1 MRKVFT
7 FLPALLAVAISGPVK
22 AQQAP
27 DMFKDLDRNHWA
39 YEAVESLRSKGIVI
53 GYPDGYFRGRRV
65 LTRYEF
71 AVALDRALRK
81 LNITPEPGPPGP
93 KGETGPPGPA
103 GPQGPPG
110 VTPEELATL
119 RRLIQEFRDELAAL
133 GNNIRA
139 INDRLDRLAR
149 DVAALREEVNRMP
162 KIHGGAFF
170 GFRSDNVNGGY
181 VDHDGRVNALGNN
194 QAVVHLFDL
203 GVNANITGGAVL
215 NADVQFD
222 NYRNYLGN
230 FGRNPENLAVGAAG
244 AGPTLSSSVPA
255 DTRVDRLEINTPFTG
270 LGTGSQLTLGRYHE
284 RLGHLTLWRP
294 DVDSY
299 FDVPF
304 IDDGAY
310 RMDGARLTTNFGS
323 VSAELFGG
331 QLSSVTGTSTFVN
344 PVLGRFAGLDFNSP
358 LAGATT
364 PAVFAP
370 GGPGLGNKPIAQP
383 DQGQMIV
390 DQIIGASFGLTFHQ
404 LQGGHI
410 RGTVLEMAN
419 RSHGPGSG
427 GSAAQTGPLPG
438 NAFNNVTTYGFDG
451 DLKIAERIT
460 LSGDYAQTVMH
471 RGRLF
476 GGGGNIVRATQ
487 NNAFNA
493 NLGYTSGG
501 LTLTAGYR
509 YIDPQFYSAGYWG
522 RIGNWLNPTN
532 VQGPTVRAGYR
543 IMPNLDVNLGGDY
556 FYPTHDRAQSWG
568 MGFKDNVTRALAG
581 VRWGITKGFEATADY
596 EEDFWH
602 FEGAHSWGT
611 AGSGNNPT
619 EYWVRLGAGYNLT
632 SNTVLKLM
640 YEIGAFDGHGF
651 LNEGNTGRTNTQNV
665 ITAQAAVRF

>member
-1 MRKVFT
+1 
-7 FLPALLAVAISGPVK
+7 
-22 AQQAP
+22 
-27 DMFKDLDRNHWA
+27 MFKDLDRNHWA

-53 GYPDGYFRGRRV
+53 GYPDGYFRGKRT

-71 AVALDRALRK
+71 AVALDRALRR
-81 LNITPEPGPPGP
+81 IMPGGQGP
-93 KGETGPPGPA
+93 QGERGPA
-103 GPQGPPG
+103 GEAGAPGPQGPPG

-149 DVAALREEVNRMP
+149 DVAALREEINRMP
-162 KIHGGAFF
+162 KIHGGAFV
-170 GFRSDNVNGGY
+170 GFRSDSVNGGY
-181 VDHDGRVNALGNN
+181 VDHDGRINPLGNN

-203 GVNANITGGAVL
+203 GVNANITGGATL
-215 NADVQFD
+215 AADVQFD

-230 FGRNPENLAVGAAG
+230 FGRNPEL
-244 AGPTLSSSVPA
+244 AGPLAGGNPVIGGNTLSSSVPA

-284 RLGHLTLWRP
+284 RLGHLLLWRP

-323 VSAELFGG
+323 VSVELFGG
-331 QLSSVTGTSTFVN
+331 QLSSVTGTSVVN
-344 PVLGRFAGLDFNSP
+344 AADPRLSRFAGLDFNSP
-358 LAGATT
+358 LIGATT
-364 PAVFAP
+364 PAIFAP
-370 GGPGLGNKPIAQP
+370 GGPGMANKPIAQP
-383 DQGQMIV
+383 DQGQMIA
-390 DQIIGASFGLTFHQ
+390 DQMIGVSGGLTFHA
-404 LQGGHI
+404 LGGGHL
-410 RGTVLEMAN
+410 RATVLEAAN
-419 RSHGPGSG
+419 RSHGTGTGGAPGVQNN
-427 GSAAQTGPLPG
+427 ALPG
-438 NAFNNVTTYGFDG
+438 NAFDGVTTYGFDG
-451 DLKIAERIT
+451 DLKIAERVT

-471 RGRLF
+471 NGRLF
-476 GGGGNIVRATQ
+476 GGGSNTVRSTQ

-493 NLGYTSGG
+493 NVGYTSGG

-543 IMPNLDVNLGGDY
+543 ILPNLDLNLGGDY
-556 FYPTHDRAQSWG
+556 FYPTHDRALAWG
-568 MGFKDNVTRALAG
+568 MGFNDNVTRALAG
-581 VRWGITKGFEATADY
+581 VRWGITHGFEATADY

-602 FEGAHSWGT
+602 MQGAHNWGT
-611 AGSGNNPT
+611 PAGNGVNPT

-651 LNEGNTGRTNTQNV
+651 LNEGNIGRTNTQNV